1 MLGRIRFLLHFYRAQ
16 LPHGRT
22 PIASHTSL
30 FTGVVPCPP
39 VDFCPT
45 NRLNFSSPRTGRGG
59 ELLITAFFLPSP
71 SVSWKTIRVR
81 AASEKG
87 GLQACLLGGGESGP
101 ICILCSVARSW
112 EPQAGSAKFDPKA
125 RAAAVSAAGCRL
137 PVTRCRLPVGGLQ
150 HLAGGRQPSTEQPN
164 YPIA

>member
-39 VDFCPT
+39 VDLCPT

-59 ELLITAFFLPSP
+59 ELLITAFFLPPRSRGKRLECEQRQRRE
-71 SVSWKTIRVR
+71 VSRLVCWVGGSRGRFAFCVLWPGAGSRRR
-81 AASEKG
+81 AAPNLIPKPG
-87 GLQACLLGGGESGP
+87 RRQFPLL
-101 ICILCSVARSW
+101 A
-112 EPQAGSAKFDPKA
+112 AGS
-125 RAAAVSAAGCRL
+125 R
-137 PVTRCRLPVGGLQ
+137 
-150 HLAGGRQPSTEQPN
+150 
-164 YPIA
+164 

>member
-1 MLGRIRFLLHFYRAQ
+1 MLARIRFLLHFYRAQ

-59 ELLITAFFLPSP
+59 ELLITAFFLSP
-71 SVSWKTIRVR
+71 RSRGKRLECEQRQRREVSRLVCWV
-81 AASEKG
+81 
-87 GLQACLLGGGESGP
+87 GGESGP

>member
-1 MLGRIRFLLHFYRAQ
+1 MARIGFLLHFYRDQ

-39 VDFCPT
+39 VDLCPT
-45 NRLNFSSPRTGRGG
+45 NRLNFSSPRTAGGGG
-59 ELLITAFFLPSP
+59 ELLITAFFP

>member
-1 MLGRIRFLLHFYRAQ
+1 MLARIGFLLHFYRAQ

-30 FTGVVPCPP
+30 FTGVMPCQSP
-39 VDFCPT
+39 VDLCPT
-45 NRLNFSSPRTGRGG
+45 NRLNFSSPRTAGRGG
-59 ELLITAFFLPSP
+59 AFNHRFFPPPLF
-71 SVSWKTIRVR
+71 SWKTIRVR

-87 GLQACLLGGGESGP
+87 GLQQACLLGE

-112 EPQAGSAKFDPKA
+112 WSRR
-125 RAAAVSAAGCRL
+125 RAAPNLIPKPERRQFPL

-150 HLAGGRQPSTEQPN
+150 HLAGGRHPSTEQPN

>member
-1 MLGRIRFLLHFYRAQ
+1 MLARIGFLLHFYRDQ

-22 PIASHTSL
+22 PIAGHTSL
-30 FTGVVPCPP
+30 FTGVMPCQSP
-39 VDFCPT
+39 VDLCPT
-45 NRLNFSSPRTGRGG
+45 NRLNFSSPRTAGRGG
-59 ELLITAFFLPSP
+59 AFNHRFFPHPSF
-71 SVSWKTIRVR
+71 SWKTIRVR

-137 PVTRCRLPVGGLQ
+137 PVTRCWLPVGGLQ